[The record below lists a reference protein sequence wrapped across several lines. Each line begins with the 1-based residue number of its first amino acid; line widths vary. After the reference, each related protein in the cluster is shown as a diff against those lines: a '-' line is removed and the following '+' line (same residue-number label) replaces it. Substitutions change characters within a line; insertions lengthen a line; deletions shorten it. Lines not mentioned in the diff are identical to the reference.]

1 MSYIFFY
8 ICLSAQFFR
17 FIFTSL
23 LFQQYF
29 FYPQFCLQTRFSNT
43 CILWFMCLVSPRIVP
58 FSFEEPIF
66 AGQAAQVTC
75 LVSEGDAPIHFS
87 WLLSGQEIP
96 LGVGID
102 IQNLGRRGSNLMI
115 ESAESRHGGNYTC
128 SVRNTAGTVQYTT
141 LLNVHGNCPH
151 VLS

>member
-1 MSYIFFY
+1 MGHFLN
-8 ICLSAQFFR
+8 CV
-17 FIFTSL
+17 
-23 LFQQYF
+23 
-29 FYPQFCLQTRFSNT
+29 
-43 CILWFMCLVSPRIVP
+43 VSPRIVP

-87 WLLSGQEIP
+87 WQLSGEDIP
-96 LGVGID
+96 PETGIE

-141 LLNVHGNCPH
+141 LLNVHGNCQH
-151 VLS
+151 VFVGSV